1 MTTIK
6 ITGHIFKGGA
16 SAVDAVFSAIHA
28 VLGKLLVKAD
38 VEQFNNILANN
49 FPGNPKNVSVDEAFK
64 A

>member
-1 MTTIK
+1 
-6 ITGHIFKGGA
+6 
-16 SAVDAVFSAIHA
+16 VFSAIHA